1 VKAGGPAAGAQQG
14 FYARFYELLRY
25 RLDRRQ
31 FGAGHRE
38 GRAVAS
44 DPYTASSNDGPRIRE
59 HTRKMLGRLNERQAS
74 TRQQKSGSVR
84 VIKADREDDDSGGV
98 GDV

>member
-1 VKAGGPAAGAQQG
+1 M
-14 FYARFYELLRY
+14 
-25 RLDRRQ
+25 
-31 FGAGHRE
+31 
-38 GRAVAS
+38 AS

-74 TRQQKSGSVR
+74 KPQQKPGSVR
-84 VIKADREDDDSGGV
+84 VIKVDRENDDSGGV